1 MSRYFIESCCTSV
14 EQAVAAEAA
23 GASRVELCV
32 EIETGGLTPPESMV
46 REAVSRLNI
55 PVNVLVRPRPG
66 DFVYTETEAEEMI
79 ETISLC
85 GNIGVNGVV
94 IGALREDGSVDMALM
109 KRLIEAAGPL
119 SVTFH
124 RAFDRCS
131 DPEASLEDVITLGCN
146 RLLTSGCA
154 PDAFEGRFEIARLKV
169 QSAGRVVILAGC
181 GITPENID
189 LIALDSSADE
199 FHGTRIP

>member
-14 EQAVAAEAA
+14 ERAVAAEAA
-23 GASRVELCV
+23 GANRVELCV
-32 EIETGGLTPPESMV
+32 DLDTGGLTPHDSMI
-46 REAVSRLNI
+46 REAVSRLDI

-66 DFVYTETEAEEMI
+66 DFVYTEAEAGKMV

-85 GNIGVNGVV
+85 RSIGANGVV

-154 PDAFEGRFEIARLKV
+154 PDAFEGRFEIARLKA
-169 QSAGRVVILAGC
+169 QAAGRILILAGC

-189 LIALDSSADE
+189 LIAADSSADE
-199 FHGTRIP
+199 FHGSRIP